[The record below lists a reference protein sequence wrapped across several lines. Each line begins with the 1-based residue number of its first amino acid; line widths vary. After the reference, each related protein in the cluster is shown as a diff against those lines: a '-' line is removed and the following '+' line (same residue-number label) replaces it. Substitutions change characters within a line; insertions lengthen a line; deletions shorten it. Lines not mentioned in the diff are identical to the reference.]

1 LRVWPATERVNSEG
15 TAPVTIFAAGKQMA
29 TILEFPA
36 TPMRGHSGTAL
47 SGGAAE
53 VVIFPGIRYH
63 RSEESPAP
71 AKAKKRPAQR
81 RDLLELDD

>member
-1 LRVWPATERVNSEG
+1 MTRVRTGQSEG

-36 TPMRGHSGTAL
+36 TLMRGQSGAAL
-47 SGGAAE
+47 SGVAAE
-53 VVIFPGIRYH
+53 VVIFPGIRYQ
-63 RSEESPAP
+63 RCEETAAAAP
-71 AKAKKRPAQR
+71 AKSRKRPAQR